1 MRARALIVA
10 VLALFSACENCAATE
25 PRPPSILVLQQSDSR
40 GPFPNAIFS
49 TLITTVSRQ
58 APRPVSVYVENLDLS
73 RFGGTTYE
81 ESLLAHLYAKFDE
94 KPLGVIVAIG
104 AASLDYAIRVRQQ
117 LWPGVP
123 IVFAMVDE
131 PNFRGMVVPP
141 NVTGS
146 LMRLNFSDM
155 IKVARATTPDLKGVV
170 IIGDSFQHQTAYRH
184 FADEIPSATKDIAL
198 IDLMGLPMTAL
209 RERVAHLP
217 NDSVILYLAVYSD
230 GRGTYYPP
238 VHALS
243 LLGEVA
249 NRPIVVAVE
258 SLINGASVG
267 GFVIKPAL
275 VGERAAEI
283 ALRVLEGED
292 ASQIKPMVDEVVKPV
307 FDWRQLERWKV
318 DESRLPAGSEIRHR
332 PVSVWD
338 QYSWHILGAGAVFLA
353 LLVLLVTLLRERHV
367 RFAAEVTASQR
378 MSELAH
384 INRHATAGEMS
395 AAIAHEL
402 NQPLG
407 AILNNAEAAAI
418 MLETDSPDVGELKA
432 ILSDIRR
439 DDERAGEIIK
449 RLRTLVSKKIVDFQH
464 VDLNDVSR
472 EALAVA
478 EIQAHSGG
486 ITLHSILSQSS
497 LPVSGDAIQLQQVI
511 LNLAMNAIEAT
522 KEKVDAP
529 RDIIARTSM
538 ADNNSLEFSISDFG
552 PGIAT
557 DKLKHLFDP
566 FFTTKSNGMG
576 MGLSLA
582 RTIIEAH
589 GGRLWA
595 ENGATGGAI
604 FRFRLPMG
612 A

>member
-1 MRARALIVA
+1 MRARVLIVA
-10 VLALFSACENCAATE
+10 LLALFLASENCTAAE
-25 PRPPSILVLQQSDSR
+25 QRPPSILILQQSDSR

-49 TLITTVSRQ
+49 ALVTTVSRQ

-81 ESLLAHLYAKFDE
+81 ESLKAHLYAKYDDR
-94 KPLGVIVAIG
+94 PIGVIVAIG
-104 AASLDYAIRVRQQ
+104 VASLNYALRARAE

-123 IVFAMVDE
+123 IVFAMVDKVA
-131 PNFRGMVVPP
+131 FSSMTLPP

-146 LMRLNFSDM
+146 LMDLNFADM
-155 IKVARATTPDLKGVV
+155 IKVARAITPKLKSVALV
-170 IIGDSFQHQTAYRH
+170 GDFFQHQTVYRH
-184 FADEIPSATKDIAL
+184 FPDEIPGATKDL
-198 IDLMGLPMTAL
+198 SVIDLMGLPMTEL
-209 RERVAHLP
+209 RDRVSRLP
-217 NDSVILYLAVYSD
+217 HDSVILYLAVYSD

-258 SLINGASVG
+258 SLVVDATVG
-267 GFVIKPAL
+267 GLVIKPAL
-275 VGERAAEI
+275 IGEGAAKI
-283 ALRVLEGED
+283 ALRVLAGEVV
-292 ASQIKPMVDEVVKPV
+292 SQIKPTVDEVVAPV

-318 DESRLPAGSEIRHR
+318 DEARLPAGSEIRYR
-332 PVSVWD
+332 PVSVWE
-338 QYSWHILGAGAVFLA
+338 QYFWHILGAGAVFLA

-407 AILNNAEAAAI
+407 AILNNVEAAAI
-418 MLETDSPDVGELKA
+418 MLESDSPDVGELKA

-486 ITLHSILSQSS
+486 ITLHSIFSQNS

-522 KEKVDAP
+522 KEKGDAP